1 MENLTHTLIGLM
13 AGEAVAQTTPAALK
27 GLPPGV
33 RRGLFVTLAAV
44 GGNLPDLDLVYSFK
58 FGPRDKLAYL
68 LEHRGYTHTVL
79 GCLVLALLL
88 YLGAECWIRWRG
100 LQPTS
105 KDRAE
110 LAGVAVFGTL
120 LHLAMDAL
128 NSYGVHPFWPLQN
141 RWFYGD
147 SVFIVEPLYWV
158 AVAPLIFVVRSTT
171 ARWMLALCLVA
182 AVAAGAIANPGRPQ
196 WPLTFAIASLVLIF
210 IGKKATAR
218 TAALTSAGLMLC
230 VTATFVLAGRAAAA
244 RVETIA
250 RERFPADR
258 LIDHVLTPSP
268 TNPLCWDV
276 LLLETRAD
284 RYTVRHGVFAKAPSI
299 ISAQRCPD
307 VSAAQRTTAPM
318 VAVAAPDS
326 SEIHWLGEFGMSREQ
341 LVALVATHCDA
352 ARLMQFARVPFATE
366 LKGRPVIGDLRFDR
380 EPQLGMSELALENR
394 SIGAC
399 VLTVPWL
406 PPRADLLGVSATP
419 AARVPQSRSSRP
431 GS

>member
-13 AGEAVAQTTPAALK
+13 AAEVVAQSVPAADK
-27 GLPPGV
+27 GLPTGV

-44 GGNLPDLDLVYSFK
+44 GGNLPDLDLVYSFR
-58 FGPRDKLAYL
+58 FGSGDKLTYML
-68 LEHRGYTHTVL
+68 QHRGYTHTVL
-79 GCLVLALLL
+79 GCLALALLL
-88 YLGAECWIRWRG
+88 YLGAECWIRWRR

-105 KDRAE
+105 ADRLA
-110 LAGVAVFGTL
+110 LAGVALFGTL

-158 AVAPLIFVVRSTT
+158 AVAPLIFVVRSLA
-171 ARWMLALCLVA
+171 ARWLLALVLVA
-182 AVAAGAIANPGRPQ
+182 AVAASAIANPWRLQ
-196 WPLTFAIASLVLIF
+196 WPLAFAIATLALIF
-210 IGKKATAR
+210 VGKKATAR
-218 TAALTSAGLMLC
+218 TAALTSAGMMLC
-230 VTATFVLAGRAAAA
+230 VTATFILAGRAAAA

-250 RERFPADR
+250 SERFPTDR
-258 LIDHVLTPSP
+258 VIDHVLTPSP

-284 RYTVRHGVFAKAPSI
+284 RYTVRHGVLSNAPGI

-307 VSAAQRTTAPM
+307 LSAARRTTAPL

-326 SEIHWLGEFGMSREQ
+326 SEIHWLGEFGMSRQQ

-352 ARLMQFARVPFATE
+352 ARLMQFARAPFATE
-366 LKGRPVIGDLRFDR
+366 FKGRPVIGDLRFDR

-394 SIGAC
+394 SVGAC
-399 VLTVPWL
+399 VLTVPWIA
-406 PPRADLLGVSATP
+406 PRADLLGVSATP
-419 AARVPQSRSSRP
+419 AAHAQ
-431 GS
+431 